1 MLDINLKNVFK
12 LRNIEKPRR
21 WLVKQGITPQN
32 ADRLLSNEQKH
43 IKFSD
48 LERICLGLKCSPTD
62 LFIWQPDTEADNIPG
77 HPLQAIR
84 PENTVPD
91 VIGKLQD
98 SPLDELRLVD
108 EFIKKLR
115 EGK

>member
-1 MLDINLKNVFK
+1 MLDINLRTIFR
-12 LRNIEKPRR
+12 LRNIEKPRQ

-43 IKFSD
+43 IKFTD

-62 LFIWQPDTEADNIPG
+62 LFIWQPDSEADNIPG

-91 VIGKLQD
+91 VISKLQD
-98 SPLDELRLVD
+98 SPLNELRLVD
-108 EFIKKLR
+108 DFIKKLR